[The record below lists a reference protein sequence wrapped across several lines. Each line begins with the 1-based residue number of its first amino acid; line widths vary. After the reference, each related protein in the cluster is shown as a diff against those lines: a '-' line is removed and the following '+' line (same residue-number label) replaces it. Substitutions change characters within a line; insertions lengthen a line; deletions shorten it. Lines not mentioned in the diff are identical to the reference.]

1 MTSRWS
7 RKSKR
12 MREYNNQLKLSR
24 GCYEC
29 GYNEKAI
36 NLQWHHVDPT
46 TKWKA
51 VSEIISQD
59 RNAELVRKEIEK
71 CVCVCKAC
79 HGKLEM
85 K

>member
-1 MTSRWS
+1 
-7 RKSKR
+7 

-36 NLQWHHVDPT
+36 NLQWHHVLPE
-46 TKWKA
+46 TKYKA
-51 VSEIISQD
+51 VAEIVSED
-59 RNAELVRKEIEK
+59 RCIKKINTEIEK